1 MTPMQLI
8 QPHDLE
14 QTTTFLSAAA
24 RSYSAVEL
32 GEALGWKPYRAHL
45 VLNTLVRRAVVR
57 RLTTG
62 QPRPSYSY
70 IP

>member
-1 MTPMQLI
+1 MQLI

-14 QTTTFLSAAA
+14 QTTTFLSVSA

-32 GEALGWKPYRAHL
+32 SEALGWKPYRAHL
-45 VLNTLVRRAVVR
+45 VLNTLVRQAVVR
-57 RLTTG
+57 RLAPG
-62 QPRPSYSY
+62 QPRASYVY

>member
-1 MTPMQLI
+1 MQLI

-14 QTTTFLSAAA
+14 QTTNFLSVFT

-32 GEALGWKPYRAHL
+32 GEAFGWTAYRAHL
-45 VLNTLVRRAVVR
+45 VLNTLVRQAVVR

-62 QPRPSYSY
+62 QPRASY
-70 IP
+70 IYIP